1 MESFAASSCSDPH
14 PPTGAS
20 APDVDAWMKEEELAA
35 TGRAVNAL
43 LNVPIGIRDNAFS
56 EVLLKVHA
64 LLDPPGAHDAAKA
77 YMLITDVTRSF
88 PGTDQESE
96 KDQES
101 FKRVRK

>member
-1 MESFAASSCSDPH
+1 MAYFAASSCSASQ

-20 APDVDAWMKEEELAA
+20 ALDVDAWMKEEELAA

-43 LNVPIGIRDNAFS
+43 LNVPS

-64 LLDPPGAHDAAKA
+64 LLDSPGAHDAAKA
-77 YMLITDVTRSF
+77 YMLITDVTKSF

-96 KDQES
+96 KYQES
-101 FKRVRK
+101 FKRVGK